1 MTTAQPR
8 SSQPGKRHARSRQR
22 DSQPGELRPREKQPG
37 SEQEQRKRSLWP
49 QVSGSQ
55 VIGLLYASIWLVFLA
70 MPTVATAV
78 SDAALGWKLLS
89 YSGIVVFGLVYSWLM
104 AWWLSE
110 ESRGPTPVKLAVA
123 CVALASL
130 GALSLP
136 AAGSWSTVFLPFIAA
151 LIIFTTEPLPGVP
164 VGLAVWIVPTAAFFV
179 FIDQEFWMIAGPGF
193 GMLFIIIGR
202 ITEHYDARAR
212 TAQEQ
217 LKQVEERDRIARD
230 VHDVLGHSL
239 TVLSIKAQLAR
250 RLMES
255 DVPRA
260 QAELDEIEQLAR
272 ESLGQVRS
280 TVTRLRAPQL
290 PGELDVARSALEGG
304 GITAEIRTEAE
315 PSDSALLA
323 WALRE
328 AVTNV
333 LRHAQA
339 SRCVIQLGPH
349 RLCVA
354 DDGVGISEP
363 EGNGLRGLRERAAAE
378 GAEVLVGPAYPELT
392 GTSPE
397 RPGTQ
402 IEVRLQ

>member
-8 SSQPGKRHARSRQR
+8 SSQPRDRQPQSKQ
-22 DSQPGELRPREKQPG
+22 SQP
-37 SEQEQRKRSLWP
+37 KRSLWP
-49 QVSGSQ
+49 QVSGSH
-55 VIGLLYASIWLVFLA
+55 VAGVLYASIWLVFLA
-70 MPTVATAV
+70 MPASATAF

-89 YSGIVVFGLVYSWLM
+89 YSGIVAFGLLYSWLM

-110 ESRGPTPVKLAVA
+110 EPHRPTPVKLAVA

-136 AAGSWSTVFLPFIAA
+136 AAGSWAAVFLPFIAS
-151 LIIFTTEPLPGVP
+151 LIIFMTEPLPGVP
-164 VGLAVWIVPTAAFFV
+164 VGLAVWAFPSAAAYV

-193 GMLFIIIGR
+193 GMLFIVISR

-255 DVPRA
+255 DPPRA
-260 QAELDEIEQLAR
+260 REELDEIEQLAR

-304 GITAEIRTEAE
+304 GITADIRAEAA

-333 LRHAQA
+333 LRHAQP
-339 SRCVIQLGPH
+339 SRCVIELGPR

-354 DDGVGISEP
+354 DDGDGMSGP

-378 GAEVLVGPAYPELT
+378 GAEVMVSAAYPGLT
-392 GTSPE
+392 GTSPD